1 MLIAATHAPLTYFQ
15 AIVIG
20 LLQGVTELFPI
31 SSLGHSVLIPSLLG
45 WHGLVNSQSAKE
57 SFYLAFIVGLHVAS
71 ALVLLYFYRKDW
83 ARIISGF
90 FRSIRNRSV
99 RSPDER
105 TDLVILCRAWFR
117 TAGGRALP
125 AGISV

>member
-20 LLQGVTELFPI
+20 LIQGVTELFPI

-99 RSPDER
+99 RSRSRSARPGAR
-105 TDLVILCRAWFR
+105 RA
-117 TAGGRALP
+117 TGRS
-125 AGISV
+125 GCGCCGRSRR